1 MIDTLTGMAA
11 TNQTVCRLL
20 VGNELRRAREARG
33 LTQEEAAPRIGVKD
47 DHISRLELGQTRVR
61 VAEVEKLLEFYGDD
75 PEHIE
80 AITNIARNA
89 NSRGRWTGYR
99 ATFPEWFRMY
109 VDLEAGAETIRKV
122 DAEIIPGILQIEPY
136 IRTIHAEWPRST
148 ADGERP
154 VEDAIEARKERQQ
167 QIFTRDDKPHV
178 SFVLSESALQRVV
191 GSPEIMR
198 AQLDYLLEVAALSNV
213 QLQVLP
219 FKAETYSGSVVYTF
233 TMLTIGAPG
242 IASPL
247 EFVYVENYDQARYL
261 DDKDDVR
268 AYGDLWR
275 RLTAAALGRK
285 ESQDFI
291 REVAKQY
298 Q

>member
-1 MIDTLTGMAA
+1 MAA
-11 TNQTVCRLL
+11 TNQTVCRKL
-20 VGNELRRAREARG
+20 VGNELRRTREERG
-33 LTQEEAAPRIGVKD
+33 LTQEAAGERIGAKD

-80 AITNIARNA
+80 AITTIARNA
-89 NSRGRWTGYR
+89 NQRGRWTGYR
-99 ATFPEWFRMY
+99 ASFPEWFRMY
-109 VDLEAGAETIRKV
+109 VDLEAAAETIQKV
-122 DAEIIPGILQIEPY
+122 DAELIPGILQVEPY
-136 IRTIHAEWPRST
+136 IRTIRAEWPRSS
-148 ADGERP
+148 ADGERT
-154 VEDAIEARKERQQ
+154 VDESVAARQERQ
-167 QIFTRDDKPHV
+167 QIFTRDNPPHV

-191 GSPEIMR
+191 GGPDVMR
-198 AQLDYLLEVAALSNV
+198 AQLDYLLEVAALPNV

-219 FKAETYSGSVVYTF
+219 FKTRTYSGTVTYTF

-247 EFVYVENYDQARYL
+247 EFVYVENYDDARYL
-261 DDKDDVR
+261 DAKDAVR
-268 AYGDLWR
+268 TYGDLWR

-291 REVAKQY
+291 REVAEQY
-298 Q
+298 R